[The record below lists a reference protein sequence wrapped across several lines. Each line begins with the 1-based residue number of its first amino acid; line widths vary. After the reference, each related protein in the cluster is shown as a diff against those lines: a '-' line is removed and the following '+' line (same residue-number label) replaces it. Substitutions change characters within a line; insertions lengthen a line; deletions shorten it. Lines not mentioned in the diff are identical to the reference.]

1 MRKVRLGK
9 TGEEVSK
16 LGFGV
21 SGPHGSQLVGRNES
35 VSLIRKAIQAG
46 YTVFDTAP
54 AYGDGE
60 AESRLGL
67 ALKNQ
72 DADALFI
79 MTKAG
84 VQSAGMGRKR
94 RDFTPDA
101 IELSLQDSLRRFALG
116 HADALFLHGPD
127 PSELT
132 DALLQRLDLLRSV
145 GAFRFLGI
153 CGRGEELD
161 AGIASGLFDLMM
173 APCPPDADE
182 AQLHRFERAN
192 KAGIGTIAIEVMHGL
207 KRVGLP
213 KTGGD
218 IWYAARQLRSAF
230 TAERKTEPV
239 EAEAALRTALER
251 ADVDVVMTTT
261 TRADNL
267 AANAALAGA

>member
-21 SGPHGSQLVGRNES
+21 SGPHGSQLVSRNDS
-35 VSLIRKAIQAG
+35 VALIRKAIRAG

-94 RDFTPDA
+94 RDFAPDA

-116 HADALFLHGPD
+116 HADALFLHGPA
-127 PSELT
+127 PHELT
-132 DALLQRLDLLRSV
+132 DRLMQRLDLLRSV

-161 AGIASGLFDLMM
+161 AGIDSGLFDLMM
-173 APCPPDADE
+173 APCPPNADE
-182 AQLHRFERAN
+182 TQLHRFERAN
-192 KAGIGTIAIEVMHGL
+192 KAGMGTIAIEVMQGL
-207 KRVGLP
+207 KRTGLP

-218 IWYAARQLRSAF
+218 VWYAARQLRSVLSPDRTSA
-230 TAERKTEPV
+230 AV
-239 EAEAALRTALER
+239 DAEAALKAALER
-251 ADVDVVMTTT
+251 TDVDVVMTTT

-267 AANAALAGA
+267 AANAALAGT

>member
-1 MRKVRLGK
+1 MKKVRLGK

-35 VSLIRKAIQAG
+35 VSLIRKAIKAG

-54 AYGDGE
+54 PYGDGE

-84 VQSAGMGRKR
+84 VLSAGMGRKR

-116 HADALFLHGPD
+116 HADALFLHGPA
-127 PSELT
+127 PHELT
-132 DALLQRLDLLRSV
+132 DALMQRLDLLRSV

-161 AGIASGLFDLMM
+161 AGIDSGVFDLMM
-173 APCPPDADE
+173 APCPPNADE
-182 AQLHRFERAN
+182 TQLHRFERAN
-192 KAGIGTIAIEVMHGL
+192 KAGMGTIAIEVMRGL
-207 KRVGLP
+207 KRSGLP

-218 IWYAARQLRSAF
+218 VWYAARQLRSVLSPDRTSA
-230 TAERKTEPV
+230 AV
-239 EAEAALRTALER
+239 DAEAALRTALAR

-267 AANAALAGA
+267 AANAALAGT